1 MTDIQLQTVST
12 IDAIRQMIE
21 QDIYSLHFLPGDKIV
36 ESDLARRYGVSRNTL
51 REAVAFLQASGIL
64 MKVPNKGVFVKKISI
79 SDVQQIFNLRALL
92 ECEAIKEIISGN
104 KDTSILNKCA
114 SNVEIQ
120 NELGEWHDSM
130 NADIEFHEMLIR
142 LSENERLQRLYDCVL
157 PEVKLC
163 IFQSKTF
170 STINPENAKQHRL
183 LINYIEQRAIDKAQN
198 ILMYHINSAVDGYVL
213 GLLNQT
219 RV

>member
-1 MTDIQLQTVST
+1 MSSIQLQTIST

-21 QDIYSLHFLPGDKIV
+21 HDIYSMHFLPGDKIV
-36 ESDLARRYGVSRNTL
+36 ESDLSRRYGVSRNTL
-51 REAVAFLQASGIL
+51 REAVAYLQASGIL
-64 MKVPNKGVFVKKISI
+64 MKVPNKGVFVKKISS

-92 ECEAIKEIISGN
+92 ECEAVKELILNN

-114 SNVEIQ
+114 SNIEIQ

-130 NADIEFHEMLIR
+130 NADIEFHETLIR

-163 IFQSKTF
+163 IFQSKNF
-170 STINPENAKQHRL
+170 STINPENAKQHRF
-183 LINYIEQRAIDKAQN
+183 LINCIEQRDIDKAQN
-198 ILMYHINSAVDGYVL
+198 ILMYHINSAVDAYVL
-213 GLLNQT
+213 GLLSKEQ
-219 RV
+219 